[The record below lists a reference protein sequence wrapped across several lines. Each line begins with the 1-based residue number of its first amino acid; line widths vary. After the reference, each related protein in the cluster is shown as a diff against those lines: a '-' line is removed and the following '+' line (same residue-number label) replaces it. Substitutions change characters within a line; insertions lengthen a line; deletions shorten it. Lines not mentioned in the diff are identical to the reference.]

1 MNYEEKYKEAL
12 EKLRAFHRDYKNISH
27 LVDVKEELEFIFPE
41 LKESE
46 DERIRKALIEVLH
59 RLSDST
65 FEYGA
70 EGGYV
75 GATKEKML
83 AWLEKQAEQKVSC
96 NEEDEENFGKLH
108 RLIVICQGKKKFIP
122 SDEYDKL
129 DNWLKSLK
137 ERVQPQ
143 SMQEWDEEDEKMLD
157 NCIGLIQEID
167 STQEEQNWLN
177 SLKDR
182 VQPQPKQEWSEKDN
196 ERIERIYHFIW
207 KNRKGD
213 TSEIYQ
219 QEQDAEWLKSLKP
232 NHWKPSE
239 QNIKDLE
246 WCADLVQ
253 DKLGVGFHRLQVFID
268 EIKNL

>member
-1 MNYEEKYKEAL
+1 MSYEEKLELAKGWLTIAKENSNKLAIQIL
-12 EKLRAFHRDYKNISH
+12 ENL
-27 LVDVKEELEFIFPE
+27 FPE
-41 LKESE
+41 LLESD
-46 DERIRKALIEVLH
+46 DEKIRKSLIKSFENQHSCNFPTVDGFTREQIIAWLKKQSKQNYIDVDEDWYGFV
-59 RLSDST
+59 RWFVKERTDNYTLIPSDDDIHNW
-65 FEYGA
+65 GNIILNHA
-70 EGGYV
+70 R
-75 GATKEKML
+75 KL
-83 AWLEKQAEQKVSC
+83 LEKQ
-96 NEEDEENFGKLH
+96 
-108 RLIVICQGKKKFIP
+108 
-122 SDEYDKL
+122 
-129 DNWLKSLK
+129 
-137 ERVQPQ
+137 
-143 SMQEWDEEDEKMLD
+143 EWGEEDEKMLD

>member
-1 MNYEEKYKEAL
+1 MNLDEV
-12 EKLRAFHRDYKNISH
+12 KN
-27 LVDVKEELEFIFPE
+27 
-41 LKESE
+41 
-46 DERIRKALIEVLH
+46 
-59 RLSDST
+59 
-65 FEYGA
+65 
-70 EGGYV
+70 
-75 GATKEKML
+75 
-83 AWLEKQAEQKVSC
+83 WLESIKDRVQPKQEWNK
-96 NEEDEENFGKLH
+96 EDEEKIMWLV
-108 RLIVICQGKKKFIP
+108 RLISTAGYR
-122 SDEYDKL
+122 EL
-129 DNWLKSLK
+129 DNDKMPCSRSELIDWLKSIK
-137 ERVQPQ
+137 DKMQPQ
-143 SMQEWDEEDEKMLD
+143 PKQEWSEEDEKMLD